1 MLNKGIFLMNLTE
14 CLRKECTG
22 ANRTLPDKPAA
33 LREIARLAK
42 KSPLLDAISE
52 DAVVQALE
60 AREVLGSTGFSQ
72 GMALPHARIPGVSHF
87 ILGIMTIPTGVS
99 FKSLDGGKTRFFIF
113 MIAPEEQTDAH
124 LALLSQAADVLLLDG
139 VMDALAAETS
149 DEALYLRFLT
159 YVRPMAEKDT

>member
-1 MLNKGIFLMNLTE
+1 MNLTE

-33 LREIARLAK
+33 LREIAHLAK
-42 KSPLLDAISE
+42 KSPLLKTISE
-52 DAVVQALE
+52 DAVLRALE
-60 AREVLGSTGFSQ
+60 ARETLGSTGFSE
-72 GMALPHARIPGVSHF
+72 GMALPHARIPGLGHF
-87 ILGIMTIPTGVS
+87 ILGIMTVPKGVP
-99 FKSLDGGKTRFFIF
+99 FKSLDGRKTRFFVF

-139 VMDALAAETS
+139 AMDTLAAETS

-159 YVRPMAEKDT
+159 YVLPLAEKDAKD